1 MIGHPLFCL
10 GVDTFTVQD
19 TGPLSEIMKHPL
31 GFAGHVHYL
40 THHVREQGTLR
51 LEEAIRKMTSMPAAH
66 FGLWD
71 RGLLRAGYSAD
82 VVVLRLRRARRRLD
96 DRESAPCT
104 HAGSSTSSSTASSS
118 STAPSTPARARAVT
132 CCDGDSGAIDLRS
145 DLHAPPTEEMW
156 EAMRAAQLG
165 WATIGE
171 DPSVNELQERVAA
184 LLGKEAGLWVPTCG
198 MANLVA
204 LLTIAPRG
212 STVVLEA
219 SSHVLTSEEMG
230 IEEIAGLEPWS
241 LWAEDGRLDPAE
253 VEEAIVET
261 GALMLVLENT
271 HTRAGGTVL
280 SPELTAELPR
290 RHSATAPTSTSTGR
304 GSSTRRSR
312 SASRSRS
319 SRRRST
325 RWRSA

>member
-96 DRESAPCT
+96 DARIPPCT

-118 STAPSTPARARAVT
+118 STAPSTRARGPAVT
-132 CCDGDSGAIDLRS
+132 CCAGESTRS
-145 DLHAPPTEEMW
+145 TSAPTLHAPPTDEMW
-156 EAMRAAQLG
+156 EAMRAAKLG
-165 WATIGE
+165 WAT
-171 DPSVNELQERVAA
+171 
-184 LLGKEAGLWVPTCG
+184 
-198 MANLVA
+198 
-204 LLTIAPRG
+204 
-212 STVVLEA
+212 
-219 SSHVLTSEEMG
+219 
-230 IEEIAGLEPWS
+230 
-241 LWAEDGRLDPAE
+241 
-253 VEEAIVET
+253 
-261 GALMLVLENT
+261 
-271 HTRAGGTVL
+271 
-280 SPELTAELPR
+280 
-290 RHSATAPTSTSTGR
+290 SARIRPSTSC
-304 GSSTRRSR
+304 RSGWPAC
-312 SASRSRS
+312 SAR
-319 SRRRST
+319 RRRSGCPPAGWPT
-325 RWRSA
+325 WSRC